1 MDYYDLT
8 WSTTETVKLIE
19 EDKPFTGNIFSEFS
33 NISPLVLAKIRSY
46 DQKLHIT
53 SFFADYHVWAW
64 KLLQAVTPTT
74 KFAWPS
80 HWYFHAHDESDPV
93 MFENQEVPLGC
104 FTLLWDNSAT
114 WHKIEALPGT
124 LSTPWVKNKVP
135 KVNVRDRNY
144 RNEEKIHLHLS
155 KMSVAIS
162 VETLL
167 WAEVTRPCKLKQR
180 SFSWG

>member
-19 EDKPFTGNIFSEFS
+19 EDEPFTGNIFSEFS

-104 FTLLWDNSAT
+104 STATLRQFCYLAQNRSVARN
-114 WHKIEALPGT
+114 AVYT
-124 LSTPWVKNKVP
+124 LSKKQS
-135 KVNVRDRNY
+135 
-144 RNEEKIHLHLS
+144 S
-155 KMSVAIS
+155 KS
-162 VETLL
+162 EC
-167 WAEVTRPCKLKQR
+167 EGQKL
-180 SFSWG
+180 